1 MTSLGAKLERW
12 LHPIWKRMTLS
23 SDDSV
28 NNAIIGALDN
38 QLSDSEQRFLKTKVE
53 TSLQTADG
61 DWLDKWGYWFG
72 QRRLNGW
79 SDDEYRQHI
88 VYHVTHGRNTI
99 DSIKE
104 AIANFLNVNKDSIY
118 IYEPYIDMFIL
129 NDSLLNSNKYLPS
142 TYYRYAVIDIRI
154 SSNIP
159 SEVISIIN
167 LFRPAGVLWVLTH
180 DINRFDDNAQV
191 FDMKSPKEIYSP
203 SISYKYFIGL
213 VNKENY
219 ILTAGNNEYSAIEN
233 PFIYNSNSLLNSD
246 SLLSGTVSTSKQYS
260 IIGQSSF
267 GILPSDDDNLDILA
281 YQMEQPDSS
290 ENKRLINK
298 DGIGH
303 YFSTN
308 LVKDNLISNAS
319 DYINGVK
326 LNSNTGNP
334 NLALGTATAFKMT
347 GNGTENNS
355 GDMYLLSSTIPKG
368 TTITVGFDVTSTD
381 ATGVYNIRLPGGAWQ
396 SFVTAPLFSGKQHQ
410 SYTIVTANDYT
421 RVGIRLDNSTSTVT
435 VSNFIISESPTEV
448 NWAPAPSEQTT
459 SQSGSLVIPVVNLNP
474 DCAYSFSTI
483 STSDKDSS
491 NASLSLILKD
501 KLGNDITSPITN
513 SISSGKHILRVTP
526 NTSASFS
533 SNGYAVISFSGISDT
548 DNIAISLMCLKL
560 TKTLNVPNRNLLRDT
575 ATQSSDDW
583 YSKNSSWTPE
593 IGTYLGSRIQSYSNA
608 WKNSRY
614 AFSSLAPII
623 NLTDTYT
630 YSIYVKV
637 TGIDPSTLSDSYAL
651 AFESSATSANGK
663 WTRINTLSG
672 NEWQQV
678 SQSLNF
684 TTNVADSSHIYAQS
698 LRFELATNIPDGVSV
713 SFAAMKLEKG
723 SVATEYSVA
732 PEDLASNDVSSNWS
746 PNSNDEQLAND
757 INIELDVKS
766 FINDNVSTLSSSVT
780 SSDINSMFQNKRFQL
795 TSKLN
800 DITTPEV
807 TVNPYVF
814 NYNANIFM
822 SLESFIADN
831 NGYKDYF
838 IDFNDVTPFINSN
851 GIMSFKLV
859 TENYHNGLSI
869 DYFGLGLYNTSDE
882 VVLKANKSQSGLG
895 LETP

>member
-1 MTSLGAKLERW
+1 MNSLGAKLERW

-28 NNAIIGALDN
+28 NNAIIGALDD

-118 IYEPYIDMFIL
+118 IYEPYRDMFIL

-180 DINRFDDNAQV
+180 DINRFDDNAQI
-191 FDMKSPKEIYSP
+191 FDMESPKKLFEP
-203 SISYKYFIGL
+203 SINYKYFIGL
-213 VNKENY
+213 IKKESY
-219 ILTAGNNEYSAIEN
+219 LLTAGNNEYSAIEN
-233 PFIYNSNSLLNSD
+233 PFIYNDTNSLLNSN
-246 SLLSGTVSTSKQYS
+246 SLLSGTLSTSKQYA

-267 GILPSDDDNLDILA
+267 SIEPEENDTLDLLA
-281 YQMEQPDSS
+281 YKMEQPDTS

-303 YFSTN
+303 YFSTK
-308 LVKDNLISNAS
+308 LVKDNLVS
-319 DYINGVK
+319 DANNYINGVAI
-326 LNSNTGNP
+326 NSNTGYP
-334 NLALGTATAFKMT
+334 NLALGTATALTIT
-347 GNGTENNS
+347 GNNTVNQVGHIS
-355 GDMYLLSSTIPKG
+355 LSKTIAKG
-368 TTITVGFDVTSTD
+368 TTVTVSFDISSTN
-381 ATGVYNIRLPGGAWQ
+381 T
-396 SFVTAPLFSGKQHQ
+396 SGKFIIQVSGGNWQ
-410 SYTIVTANDYT
+410 QVTANSSNPLTTDVKHYSFT
-421 RVGIRLDNSTSTVT
+421 LVTKADFSNILQLRLDNATGTVT
-435 VSNFIISESPTEV
+435 VSNFIISESPLEIPY
-448 NWAPAPSEQTT
+448 APAPSDQTT
-459 SQSGSLVIPVVNLNP
+459 SQSGSLVVPIVNI
-474 DCAYSFSTI
+474 DSDSSYSFSFL
-483 STSDKDSS
+483 SNSEKDSS
-491 NASLSLILKD
+491 KANISLLLKD
-501 KLGNDITSPITN
+501 SLGNDIINSVAN
-513 SISSGKHILRVTP
+513 SISSGNHILRVV
-526 NTSASFS
+526 TSTSSNFS
-533 SNGYAVISFSGISDT
+533 STGYAIIQFSGVSDT
-548 DNIAISLMCLKL
+548 DSISISLICLKL
-560 TKTLNVPNRNLLRDT
+560 VTNN
-575 ATQSSDDW
+575 
-583 YSKNSSWTPE
+583 
-593 IGTYLGSRIQSYSNA
+593 
-608 WKNSRY
+608 
-614 AFSSLAPII
+614 
-623 NLTDTYT
+623 
-630 YSIYVKV
+630 YSI
-637 TGIDPSTLSDSYAL
+637 
-651 AFESSATSANGK
+651 
-663 WTRINTLSG
+663 
-672 NEWQQV
+672 
-678 SQSLNF
+678 
-684 TTNVADSSHIYAQS
+684 
-698 LRFELATNIPDGVSV
+698 
-713 SFAAMKLEKG
+713 
-723 SVATEYSVA
+723 
-732 PEDLASNDVSSNWS
+732 SNWS

-757 INIELDVKS
+757 INVELDVKS